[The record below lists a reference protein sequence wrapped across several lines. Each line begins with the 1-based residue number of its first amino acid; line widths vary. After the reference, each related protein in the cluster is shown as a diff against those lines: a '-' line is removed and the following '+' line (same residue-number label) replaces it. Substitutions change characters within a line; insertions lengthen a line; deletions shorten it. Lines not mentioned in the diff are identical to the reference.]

1 MKLARWVQNGDG
13 HKFAFLL
20 SFALM
25 GVVLHAG
32 VSCSFNGAEMTVSAP
47 SSQAGAHLVLLWDAA
62 DKGDDPAAWANSHEI
77 AAEVPAGGAEYAVDL
92 ASLGITNGTPCRIV
106 AYERYRL
113 LDMLK
118 MPNSTTYINTGIKD
132 SDCYGVYFGFYGN
145 EKSAIFANFIGTS
158 ESSGFTVG
166 ANSSSVGSWYWYY
179 RNSKYDP
186 RPTVNTDSINEVSF
200 ANQTFTLNGSVVKS
214 GLPAG
219 SVGASGANMFLG
231 TWGAKNRYLY
241 GWWSYVRFTGENG
254 DALLDYIP
262 VQRGDGV
269 VGFWDRVTD
278 KLVTST
284 GGGAFMTGTV
294 TNEGFEVVRSTQRVT
309 PNHQISLEIEGS
321 RLYAKIPSG
330 LAGEQVL
337 LVWDD
342 ADKGNDVD
350 AWANSHELAAVV
362 GANGGTYC
370 ADLARLGVR
379 NGQTCRVIARHNLR
393 LLDMLEMPNSN
404 TYIDTG
410 ILEGGCYGVRFGF
423 YGTGI
428 SGGFGNIMGTSDS
441 GFAMGANNT
450 DITKWY
456 WCYRGKKDTTAV
468 PTGWGSSRPSVS
480 TSSINDVAF
489 TNQMFTVNGNIVKS
503 GLDAGPVGETAANI
517 HLGRY
522 ANGRYHYG
530 WWSYVRF
537 DDVDGTAILDFVPAQ
552 RITDG
557 KVGFYDRATGR
568 FVASTGS
575 GAFNA
580 GTVTN
585 ASWTAVNSSAATIA
599 RGVPFLDVAL
609 DGMVLTVT
617 APAGLEGEKL
627 VLLWDDS
634 DKGGDPTAWANSEV
648 LVASLPA
655 SGGTYSA
662 NLATLGI
669 GRGAVCRIATV
680 NQVQLLD
687 MLKMPDT
694 TTYVNTGI
702 PDNRCYGVRF
712 GFYGN
717 EGHSSNNGTFQN
729 FIGTMESVSAGHP
742 CGFTVGMN
750 NSRFDSWYWI
760 YRSYKSDNERP
771 TVYTDAINDVA
782 FTNQIFVVNG
792 VVKKSGLEAGAVGE
806 TGRNM
811 YIGTFAELSRFLF
824 GWWSYVRFDDAD
836 CNAIIDY
843 VPAQRAA
850 DGKVGFLDRATGA
863 FIVSTGSGNFTAGTV
878 TNDSFSAE
886 HLWRTVSLA
895 DIVATATWI
904 GSGALDDPANWACTN
919 LYGEEVSGV
928 PGEYTA
934 VTIPSVAGFNC
945 PVGSPLACKT
955 ISMDGVLSSD
965 RDWRGLDFSAV
976 SGTIDLA
983 GHVLQVAAW
992 SDMARM
998 AEVTDMI
1005 GGGELHVE
1013 VASPV
1018 VVSNTAVA
1026 FTGAFK
1032 LVKEGDGRFVA
1043 GKTGQSYS
1051 GGTDVVGGTF
1061 ACGDN
1066 GTAGVYGAA
1075 GATNTVATGAVFDCN
1090 GFGEHW
1096 QNPFVLAG
1104 GTLRDP
1110 WRVADITLT
1119 DDSFVEVVD
1128 GDHWAFANDGY
1139 AQATMEMGGCTLV
1152 FDVPSGMSF
1161 ILSNLRVTGGGT
1173 LQSRGIGNLRLGT
1186 DREGTGVYAPETVL
1200 NMSMAIDVRYESTFL
1215 DYFSSYIGAYDWHPA
1230 NRIRVV
1236 RRFCPSRDGAKW
1248 HSVEL
1253 QDGAILDLSQVTG
1266 IWNATCTGDHF
1277 NGASTLSFAPG
1288 ATITVEVGERTPAL
1302 NDQLTAWTSRPQNVT
1317 FTWNLPLPLC
1327 ALRAGLFVKTDPGMA
1342 IIFR

>member
-1 MKLARWVQNGDG
+1 MKKTIRIFSAGRRLA
-13 HKFAFLL
+13 LL
-20 SFALM
+20 GFALM
-25 GVVLHAG
+25 AAMVVHAG
-32 VSCSFNGAEMTVSAP
+32 VTCLFEGATMKVLAP
-47 SSQAGAHLVLLWDAA
+47 ASHVGAHLVLLWDAT
-62 DKGDDPAAWANSHEI
+62 DKGNDPAAWANSHEI
-77 AAEVPAGGAEYAVDL
+77 AAEVPAGGAQYAVDL
-92 ASLGITNGTPCRIV
+92 ASLGIKNGTPCRIAV
-106 AYERYRL
+106 YERYRL

-118 MPNSTTYINTGIKD
+118 MPTSKTYIDTGIKD

-145 EKSAIFANFIGTS
+145 EKSADFANFIGTS

-166 ANSSSVGSWYWYY
+166 ANSSSVNSWYWYY
-179 RNSKYDP
+179 RNAKYNP
-186 RPTVNTDSINEVSF
+186 RPSVNTASINEASF

-214 GLPAG
+214 DLPAG

-241 GWWSYVRFTGENG
+241 GWWSHVSFD
-254 DALLDYIP
+254 DADGNKLLDYIP
-262 VQRGDGV
+262 VQRSDGV
-269 VGFWDRVTD
+269 VGFWNRVTD

-284 GGGAFMTGTV
+284 GGGAFTAGTV
-294 TNEGFEVVRSTQRVT
+294 TNEGFEVVISMQRVT
-309 PNHQISLEIEGS
+309 PNHQISLEVTGS
-321 RLYAKIPSG
+321 RLYANVPSG
-330 LAGEQVL
+330 LASEQLL

-379 NGQTCRVIARHNLR
+379 NGQTCRVFARHNLR
-393 LLDMLEMPNSN
+393 LLDMLEMPNST

-410 ILEGGCYGVRFGF
+410 ILEGVCYGVRFGF

-428 SGGFGNIMGTSDS
+428 SANYGNVIGTSDS
-441 GFAMGANNT
+441 GFAIGAEGSN
-450 DITKWY
+450 IAKWY
-456 WCYRGKKDTTAV
+456 WCYRGKKDIAIS
-468 PTGWGSSRPSVS
+468 GSRPTVS

-489 TNQMFTVNGNIVKS
+489 TNQAFTVNGNVVKS
-503 GLDAGPVGETAANI
+503 GLDAGAVGETAANI
-517 HLGRY
+517 YLGRY
-522 ANGRYHYG
+522 AASGRYHYG

-537 DDVDGTAILDFVPAQ
+537 DDASGTAILDYIPAQ

-585 ASWTAVNSSAATIA
+585 ASWTAVNSSAATVVH
-599 RGVPFLDVAL
+599 GVPFLDVAL
-609 DGMVLTVT
+609 DGTSLTVT
-617 APAGLEGEKL
+617 APSGLAGEQL

-648 LVASLPA
+648 LAASLPA

-669 GRGAVCRIATV
+669 VRGAVCRVATV

-687 MLKMPDT
+687 MLKMPNT

-702 PDNRCYGVRF
+702 PDSRCYGVRL

-717 EGHSSNNGTFQN
+717 EGHTSNSGTFQN
-729 FIGTMESVSAGHP
+729 FIGTMESVTADHP

-750 NSRFDSWYWI
+750 NARFDSWYWI
-760 YRSYKSDNERP
+760 YRSYKSDAERP
-771 TVYTDAINDVA
+771 TVYKDAINDVA
-782 FTNQIFVVNG
+782 FTNRTFVVNG

-824 GWWSYVRFDDAD
+824 GWWSYVRFDDEAG
-836 CNAIIDY
+836 NAIIDY
-843 VPAQRAA
+843 LPAKRAA

-863 FIVSTGSGNFTAGTV
+863 FIVSTGGGNFTAGTV

-886 HLWRTVSLA
+886 HLWRAIPLG
-895 DIVATATWI
+895 DIVATATWT
-904 GSGALDDPANWACTN
+904 GTGALNDPANWACTN

-945 PVGSPLACKT
+945 PVGSPFACKT
-955 ISMDGVLSSD
+955 ISVGGVLSSD
-965 RDWRGLDFSAV
+965 RDWRGLDFAAV

-983 GHVLQVAAW
+983 GHTLQVAAW
-992 SDMARM
+992 ADMARA
-998 AEVTDMI
+998 AEVTDTI
-1005 GGGELHVE
+1005 GDGELHVE

-1043 GKTGQSYS
+1043 AKTGQSYS

-1061 ACGDN
+1061 ACGAS
-1066 GTAGVYGAA
+1066 GTNGVYGAA
-1075 GATNTVATGAVFDCN
+1075 GTTNTVFAGATFDCN

-1096 QNPFVLAG
+1096 QSPFVLAG

-1119 DDSFVEVVD
+1119 DDSFIEETIISRP
-1128 GDHWAFANDGY
+1128 ALANMNFAE
-1139 AQATMEMGGCTLV
+1139 ATLEMNGHTLT
-1152 FDVPSGMSF
+1152 FDIGPGMACA
-1161 ILSNLRVTGGGT
+1161 LANLTVTGGGT
-1173 LQSRGIGNLRLGT
+1173 ILGRSGGYLRMGYDTRGA
-1186 DREGTGVYAPETVL
+1186 GVRAAGTVL
-1200 NMSMAIDVRYESTFL
+1200 DIRHSLWVDAESTFL
-1215 DYFSSYIGAYDWHPA
+1215 DYISRYDGGYDDGAT
-1230 NRIRVV
+1230 NVIKVM
-1236 RRFCPSRDGAKW
+1236 RRFCPIGNRW

-1266 IWNATCTGDHF
+1266 VWEATCTADHF
-1277 NGASTLSFAPG
+1277 HGASTLSFASG
-1288 ATITVEVGERTPAL
+1288 ATITVDMGERTPAQD
-1302 NDQLTAWTSRPQNVT
+1302 DQLTAWSSRPQNVT
-1317 FTWNLPLPLC
+1317 FTWDLPLPLC
-1327 ALRAGLFVKTDPGMA
+1327 ALGRGLFAKRDPGCT